1 MNIYICES
9 SRCWRFRILI
19 LKLVWKNRNESQ
31 EENLLEQ
38 DSRWVKGFAI
48 TTKRG
53 ELRELYESLVKK
65 EMFSSRRIVC
75 AMHGNGI
82 SIFRTIESIT
92 RSNKVIFKNSFD
104 LKIQMLRE
112 GFRWSLRDHEYLVGS
127 QDTLLDRVVAS

>member
-19 LKLVWKNRNESQ
+19 LKFVWKNRNESQ

-65 EMFSSRRIVC
+65 RCSPLEGLC